1 MDRVPGSGQRPFLD
15 MGLCLSYFGRDK
27 QERLADLPMNTP
39 ILKIAAFRLHVIFS
53 FVLIGLVVH
62 HASAKETPAKSQTS
76 DHLGDVPLTDKDIQ
90 DEMRKHLG
98 VRYKKAGLSEKGF
111 DCSGFVKTVYDEIF
125 GVDLPHQ
132 SSQQARAPE
141 LVDVSRDSLKTGDLI
156 FFSTAGKKNGVTH
169 VGIYLSDGK
178 FIHSIGQKG
187 VVVSDL
193 EAPYWTSK
201 IVSAKRLRGRAY
213 PERIETTEN
222 ALGLA
227 MSFDEQQT
235 VSLRYEQI
243 KLPSLAGSL
252 YLNDDERPLSNE
264 GDLLPSMADDPERGL
279 ALRTYSRMGM
289 TPGSWEMTG
298 GYGHHL
304 RLSGDLRPSEGFSIK
319 PSLSYIQYN
328 SSSIAASEVASHQV
342 SLGLSFDLFSSS
354 DGWSLSTGLEIP
366 VGRYSSDHLGE
377 EPDGRFVDFSLVYQ
391 QQLSD
396 RFRLDISGDNLIHF
410 LSGLGDS
417 SPRSDT
423 EDHYLSLM
431 LRYSY

>member
-1 MDRVPGSGQRPFLD
+1 
-15 MGLCLSYFGRDK
+15 LSYFGRDK
-27 QERLADLPMNTP
+27 QERLGGPPMNTP
-39 ILKIAAFRLHVIFS
+39 FLKITALRLHVVFS
-53 FVLIGLVVH
+53 FVLMGLVVH
-62 HASAKETPAKSQTS
+62 HASAKAAPAKSQAS
-76 DHLGDVPLTDKDIQ
+76 DRLGDAPLTDKDIQ

-98 VRYKKAGLSEKGF
+98 VQYRKAGQSEKGF

-132 SSQQARAPE
+132 SSQQVRAPE
-141 LVDVSRDSLKTGDLI
+141 LVDVSTDSLKTGDLI
-156 FFSTAGKKNGVTH
+156 FFSTTGKKNAVTH

-178 FIHSIGQKG
+178 FIHSIRKKG

-201 IVSAKRLRGRAY
+201 IVSARRLRERAL
-213 PERIETTEN
+213 PEQMETTRTT
-222 ALGLA
+222 LGLA

-235 VSLRYEQI
+235 VSLRYDQI
-243 KLPSLAGSL
+243 KLPSLARSL
-252 YLNDDERPLSNE
+252 YLSNDERLLPHG
-264 GDLLPSMADDPERGL
+264 GDLLPSIIDDHESGL
-279 ALRTYSRMGM
+279 ALQSYPQMGM

-298 GYGHHL
+298 GYGRQL
-304 RLSGDLRPSEGFSIK
+304 RLSGDLRPSEGFSIT
-319 PSLSYIQYN
+319 PSLAYTQYN
-328 SSSIAASEVASHQV
+328 NSSVSAGEVAYHQV

-354 DGWSLSTGLEIP
+354 DGWSFSTGLEIP
-366 VGRYSSDHLGE
+366 IGRYSSDHLGE

-423 EDHYLSLM
+423 QDHYLSLM